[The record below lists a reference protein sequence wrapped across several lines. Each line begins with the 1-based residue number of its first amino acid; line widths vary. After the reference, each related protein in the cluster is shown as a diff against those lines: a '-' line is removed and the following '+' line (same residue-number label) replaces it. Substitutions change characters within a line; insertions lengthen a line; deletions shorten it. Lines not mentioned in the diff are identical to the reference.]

1 MIRELHEHVKMA
13 YSCGLGRPRADLPT
27 PALILDLDLAR
38 NNLQLMAE
46 RLKTLH
52 AQLRPHV
59 KVHKCAELARLQI
72 QAGAIGVCTAT
83 VWEAIVMSRA
93 GIDDVLIANQVCGD
107 EKIRA
112 LALAS
117 RQGRFTVAVDDRRNC
132 DALDRAV
139 RFAGGR
145 LDVLIEVDVGMQ
157 RGGVRS
163 PEEAVALAR
172 HLSAL
177 PGLRFRG
184 VQGYE
189 GHCMLEPDRETRI
202 KKARTAMDEL
212 DEAVQSL
219 RRAGFPC
226 AVVSAG
232 GTGTYDIT
240 GSDSRVTEI
249 QAGSYVF
256 MDMFHGNLVPGFS
269 RALTVLGTVVIHH
282 GNTIVLDC
290 GRKSISID
298 FVPPVMVPYPFYQ
311 ARYFAEEH
319 ALFDVDE
326 RCQLELGDTIELVPA
341 YAPGTV
347 NLYDAYHVVEGG
359 VVTEI
364 WPVIPRGPGHV
375 GVLSGGSS

>member
-1 MIRELHEHVKMA
+1 MIRELHEYVKRA
-13 YSCGLGRPRADLPT
+13 YSSSMGRPRADLPT

-38 NNLQLMAE
+38 NNIRLMAE
-46 RLKTLH
+46 TMKTLH
-52 AQLRPHV
+52 ARLRPHI
-59 KVHKCAELARLQI
+59 KVHKCAELALLQV
-72 QAGAIGVCTAT
+72 QSGAIGVCTAT
-83 VWEAIVMSRA
+83 VWEGIVMSRA
-93 GIDDVLIANQVCGD
+93 GIDDVLIANEVCGKD
-107 EKIRA
+107 KIQA

-117 RQGRFTVAVDDRRNC
+117 RRGRLTVAVDDPRNC
-132 DALDRAV
+132 DALDQAV
-139 RFAGGR
+139 QAAGGR
-145 LDVLIEVDVGMQ
+145 LEVLIEVDVGMQ

-172 HLSAL
+172 HLRAL
-177 PGLRFRG
+177 PNLRFRG

-189 GHCMLEPDRETRI
+189 GHCMLEPDRESRI
-202 KKARTAMDEL
+202 EKARKAMDEL
-212 DEAVQSL
+212 LEATEAL
-219 RRAGFPC
+219 RQAGFPSE
-226 AVVSAG
+226 VVSAG

-240 GSDSRVTEI
+240 GSDPRVTEI

-269 RALTVLGTVVIHH
+269 RALTVLGTVVIQH

-298 FVPPVMVPYPFYQ
+298 FVPPVMVDYPFYQ

-319 ALFDVDE
+319 AIFDVDE
-326 RCQLELGDTIELVPA
+326 RCQLELGDTVELVPA
-341 YAPGTV
+341 YAPSTV
-347 NLYDAYHVVEGG
+347 NLYDAYHVVEGD

-375 GVLSGGSS
+375 GIVTGGSS